1 VMLKDFGC
9 ATGLHLEKQTDFHF
23 VRGLLTVMRWV
34 ILMGWRLGY
43 YSPPPQQPNTCAPVS
58 MQHTALGRAVGFLG
72 GLGLGCKG
80 L

>member
-1 VMLKDFGC
+1 MLKDFGC

-43 YSPPPQQPNTCAPVS
+43 YSPPP
-58 MQHTALGRAVGFLG
+58 HTHPKQMIRLIAT
-72 GLGLGCKG
+72 
-80 L
+80 